1 MQHLKI
7 DGELY
12 KQLVINGAAN
22 LSANYK
28 AVDALI

>member
-7 DGELY
+7 DGELF

-22 LSANYK
+22 LS
-28 AVDALI
+28 VTEPIFV